1 PIAEQRGLHR
11 IVRVPLQASSYSVAV
26 LMISPQQ
33 EQGFAM
39 LGPAHS
45 LTGSSPGSRPD
56 VSNPRTRSRT
66 CASSNTFPLE
76 PAIDAARSGHRI
88 GSPSVGDAR
97 GVVKEVSDRMRPEIV
112 GIYAGRGGAWAVSVA
127 CVVLPMD
134 WYLLRQ
140 TGSCLKD
147 WTLTGVQRS
156 QTLGNAALL

>member
-1 PIAEQRGLHR
+1 
-11 IVRVPLQASSYSVAV
+11 
-26 LMISPQQ
+26 MISPQQ
-33 EQGFAM
+33 EQGLAM

-112 GIYAGRGGAWAVSVA
+112 GIYAGRGGGAWAVCVA
-127 CVVLPMD
+127 CGVLPVD
-134 WYLLRQ
+134 GYLLRQ
-140 TGSCLKD
+140 TGSCLK
-147 WTLTGVQRS
+147 
-156 QTLGNAALL
+156 

>member
-1 PIAEQRGLHR
+1 
-11 IVRVPLQASSYSVAV
+11 
-26 LMISPQQ
+26 MISPQQ
-33 EQGFAM
+33 EQGLAM

-97 GVVKEVSDRMRPEIV
+97 GVVKEVSDRMRREIV
-112 GIYAGRGGAWAVSVA
+112 GIYAGEGGARRGG
-127 CVVLPMD
+127 LGGRGR
-134 WYLLRQ
+134 LRSP
-140 TGSCLKD
+140 TD
-147 WTLTGVQRS
+147 
-156 QTLGNAALL
+156 

>member
-1 PIAEQRGLHR
+1 
-11 IVRVPLQASSYSVAV
+11 
-26 LMISPQQ
+26 MISPQQ
-33 EQGFAM
+33 EQGLAM

-56 VSNPRTRSRT
+56 ASNPRTRSRT

-112 GIYAGRGGAWAVSVA
+112 GIYAGRMGGGRGAWVISVA
-127 CVVLPMD
+127 CVVLRMD
-134 WYLLRQ
+134 GYLLSWDCVRIRADRS
-140 TGSCLKD
+140 TLPPAEVWAKD
-147 WTLTGVQRS
+147 SRLTL
-156 QTLGNAALL
+156 

>member
-1 PIAEQRGLHR
+1 
-11 IVRVPLQASSYSVAV
+11 
-26 LMISPQQ
+26 MISPQQ
-33 EQGFAM
+33 EQGLAM

-112 GIYAGRGGAWAVSVA
+112 GFMRGEGGLGGPGRLRSPTEGL
-127 CVVLPMD
+127 VLVEPD
-134 WYLLRQ
+134 
-140 TGSCLKD
+140 SE
-147 WTLTGVQRS
+147 RS
-156 QTLGNAALL
+156 EGLDIDGRSPKS

>member
-1 PIAEQRGLHR
+1 MKS
-11 IVRVPLQASSYSVAV
+11 SSYSVAV

-33 EQGFAM
+33 EQGLAM

-76 PAIDAARSGHRI
+76 PAIDAARSAHRI

-97 GVVKEVSDRMRPEIV
+97 GVVKEVSDGMRPEIA
-112 GIYAGRGGAWAVSVA
+112 GSYARRGGAWAVAVA
-127 CVVLPMD
+127 CVVL
-134 WYLLRQ
+134 
-140 TGSCLKD
+140 
-147 WTLTGVQRS
+147 
-156 QTLGNAALL
+156 